1 MAADPQNH
9 AFPPKI
15 AAAVVAV
22 MKAVGTLGKGHER
35 NDAGARYN
43 YASIDDFIEHVRG
56 HCAGAGLFIIPGEA
70 RDAETQEVTTRQG
83 KSMVVWNA
91 RFAFEL
97 VHESGEHYGPI
108 YKGVMVP
115 ANGAQA
121 AGSAQ
126 SYALKQ
132 FMRGLFLIPTGDGDD
147 PDKAG
152 IEIASKGEQQ
162 TDLQK
167 VAASIRKKIRAASDI
182 PELGLVWNDC
192 GIDLELIRGASETAF
207 DFLEKEYRTRKAE
220 LENA

>member
-1 MAADPQNH
+1 MAADPQDH
-9 AFPPKI
+9 AFPPAI
-15 AAAVVAV
+15 AKAVIEV
-22 MKAVGTLGKGHER
+22 MKAIGTLGKGHER

-56 HCAGAGLFIIPGEA
+56 HCADAGLFIIPGEA
-70 RDAETQEVTTRQG
+70 RDAETQEVTTKAG
-83 KSMVVWNA
+83 KSMVIWNA
-91 RFAFEL
+91 RFAFIL
-97 VHESGEHYGPI
+97 AHESGQSFGPI

-147 PDKAG
+147 PDKSG
-152 IEIASKGEQQ
+152 VEIASKGERQ

-167 VAASIRKKIRAASDI
+167 LANGLRDKIRKASDLAA
-182 PELGLVWNDC
+182 LGLAWADSDL
-192 GIDLELIRGASETAF
+192 DLELVRGASQVAF
-207 DFLEKEYRTRKAE
+207 EALEREYQNRKTE